1 MDGVKKILVVIF
13 GLLFTIF
20 SYGQI
25 TSGKITFERRTNLKK
40 KYGDNQR
47 MKSFITE
54 ENKIR
59 KETFNLHFDEE
70 RSSFIVVEDPNA
82 EKGYMNYT
90 TQRNKTYQ
98 NLEKDEMVVVI
109 DLFGNNA
116 YVKDKMPNRP
126 WKITESKRKI
136 GGYMCR
142 KAIWEKNDSTRIYA
156 WFSVD
161 IVPSIGPEGFC
172 GLPGAIL
179 GLATEDGG
187 VIYFAKKVDTA
198 QFSPKSLEYEKT
210 NKFTTI
216 EELKIKLE
224 SRFSGK
230 PWGKGIVEDIFKW
243 Y

>member
-187 VIYFAKKVDTA
+187 VIYFDKKVDTA

-210 NKFTTI
+210 NKFSTI

>member
-187 VIYFAKKVDTA
+187 VIYFAKKVDA
-198 QFSPKSLEYEKT
+198 GQFSPKSLEYEKT

>member
-187 VIYFAKKVDTA
+187 VIYFAKKVDA
-198 QFSPKSLEYEKT
+198 GQFSPKSLEYEKT

-230 PWGKGIVEDIFKW
+230 PWGKEIVEDIFKW

>member
-210 NKFTTI
+210 NKFSTI

>member
-136 GGYMCR
+136 EDKGNYENSKHSISPISIENRLMQRR
-142 KAIWEKNDSTRIYA
+142 KRT
-156 WFSVD
+156 
-161 IVPSIGPEGFC
+161 
-172 GLPGAIL
+172 L
-179 GLATEDGG
+179 
-187 VIYFAKKVDTA
+187 
-198 QFSPKSLEYEKT
+198 
-210 NKFTTI
+210 
-216 EELKIKLE
+216 
-224 SRFSGK
+224 
-230 PWGKGIVEDIFKW
+230 
-243 Y
+243 

>member
-216 EELKIKLE
+216 EELTIKLE

>member
-1 MDGVKKILVVIF
+1 MDGVKKILLVIF
-13 GLLFTIF
+13 GLLFTVF
-20 SYGQI
+20 SYSQI

-59 KETFNLHFDEE
+59 KEIFNLHFDES

-82 EKGYMNYT
+82 GKGYMNYT

-116 YVKDKMPNRP
+116 YVKDKMPNRA

-161 IVPSIGPEGFC
+161 IVPSIGPEGFG

-187 VIYFAKKVDTA
+187 VIYFARKVDTD
-198 QFSPKSLEYEKT
+198 QFSPKSLEYEKA
-210 NKFTTI
+210 NKFSTI

-230 PWGKGIVEDIFKW
+230 PWGKGILEDIFKW

>member
-1 MDGVKKILVVIF
+1 MDGVKKILAVIF
-13 GLLFTIF
+13 TLLLTVF

-40 KYGDNQR
+40 KFGDNQR

-161 IVPSIGPEGFC
+161 IVPSIGPEGFG

-187 VIYFAKKVDTA
+187 VIYFAKKVDA
-198 QFSPKSLEYEKT
+198 GQFSPKSLEYEKT
-210 NKFTTI
+210 NKFSTI
-216 EELKIKLE
+216 EELKMKLE

-230 PWGKGIVEDIFKW
+230 PWGKGIVKDIFKW

>member
-1 MDGVKKILVVIF
+1 MDGVKKILAVIF
-13 GLLFTIF
+13 TLLLTVF

-59 KETFNLHFDEE
+59 KETFNLHFYEE

-116 YVKDKMPNRP
+116 YVKDKMPNRS

-161 IVPSIGPEGFC
+161 IVPSIGPEGFG

-187 VIYFAKKVDTA
+187 IIYFAKKVDA
-198 QFSPKSLEYEKT
+198 GQFYPKSLEYEKT
-210 NKFTTI
+210 NKFSTI

>member
-187 VIYFAKKVDTA
+187 VIYFAKKVDA
-198 QFSPKSLEYEKT
+198 GQFSPKSLEYEKT

-216 EELKIKLE
+216 EELTIKLE

>member
-187 VIYFAKKVDTA
+187 VIYFAKKVDA
-198 QFSPKSLEYEKT
+198 GQFSPKSLEYEKT
-210 NKFTTI
+210 NKFSTI